1 MSSKAA
7 TLSRVTIVSPK
18 TRIDLALPSD
28 VPLADL
34 LPTILHQAGEYYL
47 DEAADNGGWI
57 LSRLGD
63 PPLDTGHTCSQLSLH
78 DGELLYLTPAN
89 EAKPEIVF
97 DDVIDAI
104 ATATEN
110 RRNRWDHRATKRF
123 SVMLGTLALIAGAL
137 AIALTGPPHL
147 PGALVALI
155 GAAILI
161 GAAVLLSRAVGDSRA
176 ATYFG
181 LTSVIYAGV
190 GGLLVAAGDSS
201 LSELAAPHVMM
212 AAATI
217 LLFSVLAMLAVGDS
231 SAVPVFM
238 TTLLSSIVL
247 TISVGVMLLL
257 PNATAATG
265 AAIAAPLALALISA
279 APKLSL
285 AVASVPTPQ
294 LPNTTEELK
303 AGDEEPVDGKRVL
316 SLSER
321 AADYLAAIYSF
332 VAIVS
337 GVSAG
342 VLAFSGH
349 LSGWLLGGII
359 GLVLMS
365 RSRTIDDKS
374 ARIVVMAAGML
385 SLGAVITSIFIDG
398 DLFVRLVAILGALVL
413 LTVIS
418 MIYGLA
424 VAGKKLAPTW
434 GRMLDIFEALLIV
447 AILPLVG
454 WATGLFTWGMSLRG

>member
-47 DEAADNGGWI
+47 DEAAENGGWI
-57 LSRLGD
+57 LSKLGD
-63 PPLDTGHTCSQLSLH
+63 QPLDTGHTCSQLSLH

-89 EAKPEIVF
+89 DAKPEIVF

-110 RRNRWDHRATKRF
+110 RGNRWDHRATKRF
-123 SVMLGTLALIAGAL
+123 SVMIGTLAMMAGAT

-147 PGALVALI
+147 PGALVALS
-155 GAAILI
+155 GAAVLI
-161 GAAVLLSRAVGDSRA
+161 GACLLLSRAVGDSRA

-181 LTSVIYAGV
+181 LTAVAYAGV
-190 GGLLVAAGDSS
+190 GGLLVAAGDLKLTE
-201 LSELAAPHVMM
+201 LSAPHVLM
-212 AAATI
+212 AAATV
-217 LLFSVLAMLAVGDS
+217 LLFSVLAMLSVGDS
-231 SAVPVFM
+231 SAIPVFM

-247 TISVGVMLLL
+247 TISVGAMMLI
-257 PNATAATG
+257 PGATASTG
-265 AAIAAPLALALISA
+265 AAIAAPLALALIPA
-279 APKLSL
+279 APKVSL
-285 AVASVPTPQ
+285 AIASVPTPQ

-303 AGDEEPVDGKRVL
+303 AGDDEPVDGKRVL

-332 VAIVS
+332 VAIVA
-337 GVSAG
+337 GIAAG

-349 LSGWLLGGII
+349 LTGPILGAVI

-365 RSRTIDDKS
+365 RSRTIDDRA
-374 ARIVVMAAGML
+374 ARIVVMTAGML
-385 SLGAVITSIFIDG
+385 ALGTVITAIFIDG
-398 DLFVRLVAILGALVL
+398 GLLVRLVAILGALVL
-413 LTVIS
+413 VTLIAMV
-418 MIYGLA
+418 YGLA

-434 GRMLDIFEALLIV
+434 GRLLDIAEALLIV
-447 AILPLVG
+447 SILPLVG
-454 WATGLFTWGMSLRG
+454 WATGLFAWGLTLRG